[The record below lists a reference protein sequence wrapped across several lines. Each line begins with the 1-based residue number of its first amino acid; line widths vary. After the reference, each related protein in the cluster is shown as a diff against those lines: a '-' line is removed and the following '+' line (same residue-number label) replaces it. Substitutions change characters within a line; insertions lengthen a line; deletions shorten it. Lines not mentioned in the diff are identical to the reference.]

1 MWLDFV
7 ECLLQV
13 VDDIVDMLGADA
25 QTNGGRCDVLLG
37 QFLGRE
43 LRVCGGVGVYH
54 QTLHVGHV
62 SQQREDLQGVDK
74 APSLFLSALHFE
86 GEDGATTLGEVLL
99 VECVVVMVFQR
110 RMMYGRAFST

>member
-54 QTLHVGHV
+54 QTLPFTSKVKMEPPPWG
-62 SQQREDLQGVDK
+62 K
-74 APSLFLSALHFE
+74 YFL
-86 GEDGATTLGEVLL
+86 
-99 VECVVVMVFQR
+99 
-110 RMMYGRAFST
+110 